1 MGEQDQFDSSNKK
14 QKKFESDDKSK
25 MIELLRNSVEYQNR
39 NNKIMR
45 GYQEITNGIPEQ
57 VNITVLSFNDVMKC
71 LLGQKN

>member
-1 MGEQDQFDSSNKK
+1 MGEQEQFDYSNKK

-39 NNKIMR
+39 NNEIMR
-45 GYQEITNGIPEQ
+45 GYQEITNGISEQ

>member
-1 MGEQDQFDSSNKK
+1 MGEQEQFDSSNKK

-39 NNKIMR
+39 NNEIMQ
-45 GYQEITNGIPEQ
+45 GYQEIANGIPEQ